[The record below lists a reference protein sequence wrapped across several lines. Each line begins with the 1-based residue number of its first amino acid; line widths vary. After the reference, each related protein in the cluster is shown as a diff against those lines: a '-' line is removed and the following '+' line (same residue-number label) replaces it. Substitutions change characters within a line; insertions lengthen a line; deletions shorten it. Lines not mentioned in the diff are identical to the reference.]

1 MAIIEDQNQAL
12 VDNQAFLNSLNT
24 KGMEKAASAMTD
36 FVRVKIREA
45 SFARKILPPKP
56 VTSTDLVQSLDTDQ
70 PMRIVEMDK
79 VSEAYPV
86 TFLEQ
91 AHQRYYKGTKFPVYY
106 QKFMSEEFYK
116 PVEEIMTYRVP
127 IKTIVQENYLKD
139 IQIAEDKAF
148 IDTVDSIIATREA
161 ASVGSALYNAASAAT
176 VAFTP
181 AILAE
186 GMKLIVKNEIPMGT
200 VLINEVDFMDLFKL
214 TQATVGSAVM
224 EDVVVNGFSYTKLLG
239 QTFIRTTKMDVVKP
253 GTIYLFTTP
262 DFLGVFD
269 VLTDVKAYIEQKGS
283 HLRFHLYETIGIAI
297 GNVKGV
303 AKINLV
309 KAA

>member
-1 MAIIEDQNQAL
+1 MSIINDQNQAM
-12 VDNQAFLNSLNT
+12 VDNQAFLHSLNT
-24 KGMEKAASAMTD
+24 KGIEKAASAMTD

-45 SFARKILPPKP
+45 SFARRIIPPKP

-106 QKFMSEEFYK
+106 QKIMSEEFYK
-116 PVEEIMTYRVP
+116 PIEEIMTYRVP

-148 IDTVDSIIATREA
+148 IDTVDAIIAAREA
-161 ASVGSALYNAASAAT
+161 ASAGSARYYAGSVAT
-176 VAFTP
+176 VAFSP
-181 AILAE
+181 SILAE
-186 GMKLIVKNEIPMGT
+186 GMKLIVKEEIPMGT
-200 VLINEVDFMDLFKL
+200 VLINEVDFMDLLKL
-214 TQATVGSAVM
+214 QQSAVGSAVM
-224 EDVVVNGFSYTKLLG
+224 EDIVVNGFSYTKLLG
-239 QTFIRTTKMDVVKP
+239 QTFIRTTKMDIVKP
-253 GTIYLFTTP
+253 GTVYLFTTP

-269 VLTDVKAYIEQKGS
+269 ILTDVKAYIEQKGS
-283 HLRFHLYETIGIAI
+283 HLRFHLYETIGIAL

-303 AKINLV
+303 AKIDLLHV
-309 KAA
+309 